1 MNKGLAIAVCAAV
14 GAIVGVA
21 LAEWIT
27 TNYPLRMMIVG
38 LGGAIGGAVGSVLA
52 GRQDT
57 GRR

>member
-1 MNKGLAIAVCAAV
+1 MNKGLVIAVCAAV
-14 GAIVGVA
+14 SAIIGVA